1 MTIEVEGVKLYLQFK
16 ILVQEK
22 EVKYG
27 CTISKCSRDRKKH
40 KKIKGRKRDYSKG
53 TSENLWL

>member
-22 EVKYG
+22 EVK
-27 CTISKCSRDRKKH
+27 
-40 KKIKGRKRDYSKG
+40 
-53 TSENLWL
+53 LWMHH